1 MATRWFFGWALF
13 FCLSACTS
21 DTHFGR
27 SVWNEVREFSVS
39 GQSGATVIDKESDSV
54 TLTVTSGVDRS
65 SMVPTVFEISNFA
78 SVSPGKD
85 VPQDFSVP
93 VEYVVQAENGE
104 TRVWTVTIG
113 EIGENPQLDNT
124 GFDLWYETSA
134 GAIGTPII
142 YDEPGESA
150 SNTIWATANFGL
162 TKYKS
167 QPNTTQVDLGGGN
180 FAAKMETVA
189 APVSFVPMAAATLFT
204 GVFELNESDPS
215 SSAKFGTPFTS
226 RPTGFK
232 VNYAYTPGTT
242 LVGGVTADECDIY
255 LLLEKREG
263 SAVARV
269 ATGWFRDGTNTG
281 LESWTSLEVTLKY
294 GPLSS
299 SDPEYD
305 YANIKG
311 DDTWADAD
319 EVPTHVSVVFASSA
333 LGDEYKGAIGS
344 VLVVDDL
351 ELIYD

>member
-1 MATRWFFGWALF
+1 MATRWLFGWALF

-27 SVWNEVREFSVS
+27 STWNEVKEFSVS
-39 GQSGATVIDKESDSV
+39 GQSGGTVIDKDNDSV
-54 TLTVTSGVDRS
+54 SLTVTSGVDRS
-65 SMVPTVFEISNFA
+65 SMVPMVFEISNFA

-85 VPQDFSVP
+85 VPQDFTVP

-104 TRVWTVTIG
+104 SRVWTVTIG
-113 EIGENPQLDNT
+113 EIGEDPQLANT

-162 TKYKS
+162 TKYKT
-167 QPNTTQVDLGGGN
+167 QPNTTPVDLGGGD
-180 FAAKMETVA
+180 FAAKMETVV
-189 APVSFVPMAAATLFT
+189 APAIVPLAAATMFA
-204 GVFELNESDPS
+204 GVFELNEFDPA
-215 SSAKFGTPFTS
+215 SSAKFGTPFTGK
-226 RPTGFK
+226 PTGFK
-232 VNYAYTPGTT
+232 VNYAYVPGSN
-242 LVGGVTADECDIY
+242 LVGVTADECDIY
-255 LLLEKREG
+255 LLLEKRDG
-263 SAVARV
+263 TAVARV
-269 ATGWFRDGTNTG
+269 ATGWFRDGTDTG
-281 LESWTSLEVTLKY
+281 LETWTSLEVTLKY
-294 GPLSS
+294 GPLSP

-311 DDTWADAD
+311 GDTWAEAD
-319 EVPTHVSVVFASSA
+319 EVPTHISVVFASSA